1 MSTTFS
7 EKEEKILKTFEKTIP
22 KMTEL
27 EREKLLSF
35 GEGILF
41 VKEKDGKEDKS
52 AQGEDEK
59 DEINDN
65 LYLQLNY
72 PFNNSYQ
79 NISHPLFQ
87 NSRWLCERNV

>member
-52 AQGEDEK
+52 AQREDEK
-59 DEINDN
+59 DEINLAAGSWREN
-65 LYLQLNY
+65 HSVLLYSPEESQMWDLLNY
-72 PFNNSYQ
+72 S
-79 NISHPLFQ
+79 
-87 NSRWLCERNV
+87 

>member
-1 MSTTFS
+1 MSNVFS

-41 VKEKDGKEDKS
+41 VKEKEGKENKS
-52 AQGEDEK
+52 A
-59 DEINDN
+59 
-65 LYLQLNY
+65 
-72 PFNNSYQ
+72 
-79 NISHPLFQ
+79 
-87 NSRWLCERNV
+87 